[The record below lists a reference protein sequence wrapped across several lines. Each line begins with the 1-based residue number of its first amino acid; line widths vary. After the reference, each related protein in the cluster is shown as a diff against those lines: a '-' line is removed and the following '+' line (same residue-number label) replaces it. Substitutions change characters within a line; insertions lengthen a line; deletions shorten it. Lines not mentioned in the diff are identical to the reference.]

1 MLLVSKTLYP
11 PGEPPVVQI
20 PSAAPNLFSVDP
32 HLHAKLANTEKL
44 WKQAVTD
51 RKTMGDACGE
61 RPFPDG
67 YIYPYNSWD
76 FTPPSFFCPHDLER
90 VGSLGDGG
98 KVFCGMS
105 RYERESLGP
114 SSAANGAPELIVY
127 TFGISGDS
135 SFEAALLE
143 RTNALIWGYDFSVN
157 RWAKDISEQQARRTR
172 FQKVAIGKE
181 TDETGNPAVRSIQD
195 LIKENGHSY
204 IDLIRMGIEGAEF
217 DFISSF
223 IASVVASQGG
233 SGAENNATLPAGQL
247 LMELH
252 FMKAPPSLTIP
263 RDLDSWMRWFAEME
277 TVGSR
282 PVNNEDN
289 WIGDVGTGK
298 PRFMEVR

>member
-32 HLHAKLANTEKL
+32 HVPSQTAKPWEKP
-44 WKQAVTD
+44 V
-51 RKTMGDACGE
+51 GE

-67 YIYPYNSWD
+67 YIYPYNIWD

-143 RTNALIWGYDFSVN
+143 RTNALIWG
-157 RWAKDISEQQARRTR
+157 AKDISEQQARRTR
-172 FQKVAIGKE
+172 FQKVAIGKG
-181 TDETGNPAVRSIQD
+181 TDETSNPAVRSIQD

-263 RDLDSWMRWFAEME
+263 RDLDSWMRWFADME

-289 WIGDVGTGK
+289 WIGDVGTGN
-298 PRFMEVR
+298 PGLWSTL